1 MKNTVIINKEFVLGA
16 IEKDVW
22 GSFIEHMG
30 RAVYDGIYEPSHPL
44 ADEQGFRKDVMDAVR
59 ALHVPKVRYPGGNFL
74 SGYDWRDGIGKN
86 RPVRLDLA
94 WGQLETNE
102 VGLHEFCGWAEK
114 VGAEVMMSVNMGTGT
129 PKDAAQL
136 VEYCNHEKGTAIS
149 DLRRRN
155 GREKPF
161 GIRTWCIGNEMDGD
175 WQICALTAEEYGRK
189 AAETAKMMRWVDHNI
204 ELVVC
209 GSSTPDQKT
218 YPEWDRVVLQHTYDY
233 VDYLSMH
240 RYYTYPDDTQNV
252 TDFLSSHTDFDAFI
266 KTVASAADYVKAYK
280 RSKKVMKISV
290 DEWNIWHTKPAPNG
304 LDVHNDCCE
313 ARWTRGARRLE
324 NIYDLADALALA
336 GMACTLINNADRV
349 KMGCL
354 AQLVNVIAPIFTQP
368 GGGLFRQ
375 TIYYPYQMAIQFA
388 KGQAL
393 RTVVR
398 GEQMASRYGDTE
410 KVYTACACQDG
421 TYALFAVNKTAEA
434 QDCDLDFQ
442 VTPVRMIERIELS
455 GELHAYNCLKEPE
468 KVVPKNVACERGTE
482 RIHTVRLPAY
492 SFTLL
497 RFAEEKS
504 N

>member
-30 RAVYDGIYEPSHPL
+30 RAVYDGIYEPAHPL

-74 SGYDWRDGIGKN
+74 SGYDWRDGIGKD

-189 AAETAKMMRWVDHNI
+189 AAETAKMMRWVDHDI

-218 YPEWDRVVLQHTYDY
+218 YPEWDRIVLQHTYDY

-410 KVYTACACQDG
+410 KVYTACAYQNG

-455 GELHAYNCLKEPE
+455 GELHAYNCLEEPE

>member
-30 RAVYDGIYEPSHPL
+30 RAVYDGIYEPAHPL

-74 SGYDWRDGIGKN
+74 SGYDWRDGIGKD

-189 AAETAKMMRWVDHNI
+189 AAETAKMMRWVDHDI

-218 YPEWDRVVLQHTYDY
+218 YPEWDRIVLQHTYDY

-410 KVYTACACQDG
+410 KVYTACAYQNG
-421 TYALFAVNKTAEA
+421 TYALFADNKTAEA

-455 GELHAYNCLKEPE
+455 GELHAYNCLEEPE

>member
-252 TDFLSSHTDFDAFI
+252 GDFLSSHTDFDAFI

-324 NIYDLADALALA
+324 NIYDLADALTMA

-354 AQLVNVIAPIFTQP
+354 AQLVNVIAPIFTEV
-368 GGGLFRQ
+368 GGGMFRQ
-375 TIYYPYQMAIQFA
+375 TIYYPYAMAIAHA
-388 KGQAL
+388 KGVAL
-393 RTVVR
+393 RTVVC
-398 GEQMASRYGDTE
+398 GEKMESCYGDSE
-410 KVYTACACQDG
+410 KVYTACAYEDG
-421 TYALFAVNKTAEA
+421 TYALFAINKTAEE
-434 QDCDLDFQ
+434 QICDLDFQ
-442 VTPVRMIERIELS
+442 VTPVRMTERTQLT
-455 GELHAYNCLKEPE
+455 GKLHDYNCLEAP
-468 KVVPKNVACERGTE
+468 E
-482 RIHTVRLPAY
+482 RIVPQKVAAEGKAERLHTVRLPAY

-497 RFAEEKS
+497 CFAEEK
-504 N
+504 

>member
-74 SGYDWRDGIGKN
+74 SGYDWRDGIGKD

-189 AAETAKMMRWVDHNI
+189 AAETAKMMRWVDHDI

-218 YPEWDRVVLQHTYDY
+218 YPEWDRIVLQHTYDY

-410 KVYTACACQDG
+410 KVYTACAYQNG

-455 GELHAYNCLKEPE
+455 GELHAYNCLEEPE